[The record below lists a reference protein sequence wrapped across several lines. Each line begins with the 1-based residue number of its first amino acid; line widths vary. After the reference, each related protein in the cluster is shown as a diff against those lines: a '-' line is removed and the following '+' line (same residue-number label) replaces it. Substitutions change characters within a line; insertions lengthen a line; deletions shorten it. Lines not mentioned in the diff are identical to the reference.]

1 LKKVLIVSYYFP
13 PRPAVGG
20 LRPLGLAK
28 YLPEFGWE
36 AVVLTAKL
44 PGRPAQG
51 VEVIETPYEDT
62 FGLGKKL
69 LGLDSQQNIMSQ
81 VAQLKK
87 RLHITS
93 EKSPLDFI
101 LTAWGAVAAYPDP
114 QKRWRAHALRAGDEC
129 LRQGLVDVILSTSSP
144 PTSHIVA
151 RALKEKHGIPWV
163 ADFRDLWTQNH
174 YYPYSPVRR
183 AIEHRLELRT
193 LSKANALVT
202 ISEPLAQ
209 ELASLHKGRPIHV
222 VTNGFDPAEVN
233 SPAAALTS
241 KFTITYTGNLY
252 PGKQT
257 PEPLFAALRELVAQ
271 GTVAP
276 NDLEVRFFG
285 PELPWVD
292 RLAERYGLRQQV
304 RQFGLV
310 PRDVALAG
318 QRESQLLL
326 LMKWNDP
333 GQKGVYQAKLFEYLA
348 ARRPVLAIGGYRD
361 VVNEL
366 LDETG
371 AGASGLTPDDLAGI
385 LKRFYNEYREAGR
398 VAFRGDDSR
407 IGKYSQREMARR
419 YAEVLD
425 EVSRLSLRAA

>member
-1 LKKVLIVSYYFP
+1 MRKVLIVSYYFP
-13 PRPAVGG
+13 PRPAVGA

-36 AVVLTAKL
+36 TVVLTAKL
-44 PGRPAQG
+44 PGRPAPG
-51 VEVIETPYEDT
+51 IEVIETPFDDT

-93 EKSPLDFI
+93 EKSPLDFV
-101 LTAWGAVAAYPDP
+101 LSAWGEVAAYPDP
-114 QKRWRAHALRAGDEC
+114 QKRWRAHALRAGDDHLGREH
-129 LRQGLVDVILSTSSP
+129 VDVILSTSSP

-183 AIEHRLELRT
+183 AIERRLELRT
-193 LSKANALVT
+193 LSKADTLVT
-202 ISEPLAQ
+202 ISKPLAQ
-209 ELASLHKGRPIHV
+209 ELASLHKAIPIHV
-222 VTNGFDPAEVN
+222 ITNGFDPAEVN
-233 SPAAALTS
+233 SPPAALTS

-257 PEPLFAALRELVAQ
+257 PEPLFAALRQLIGQ
-271 GTVAP
+271 GAVAP
-276 NDLEVRFFG
+276 KDIEVRFIG
-285 PELPWVD
+285 PELLWIG
-292 RLAERYGLRQQV
+292 RLAERYGLTRLV
-304 RQFGLV
+304 RQLGLV
-310 PRDVALAG
+310 PRDAALSR

-361 VVNEL
+361 VVSEL

-371 AGASGLTPDDLAGI
+371 AGASGATPGELAGI

-407 IGKYSQREMARR
+407 IGKYGQREMARR